1 MQSDYKGEKMETLA
15 LQKTAHSLPASVGR
29 GCCVRPFFLIVYEKI
44 KMQINSQMVIDI
56 CKSVDIYYTLN
67 GRKIISF
74 ENINGRLK
82 ISIMYIL
89 QAK

>member
-1 MQSDYKGEKMETLA
+1 
-15 LQKTAHSLPASVGR
+15 
-29 GCCVRPFFLIVYEKI
+29 
-44 KMQINSQMVIDI
+44 MQINSQMVIDI

-89 QAK
+89 

>member
-1 MQSDYKGEKMETLA
+1 M
-15 LQKTAHSLPASVGR
+15 
-29 GCCVRPFFLIVYEKI
+29 RPFFLIVYEKI

-82 ISIMYIL
+82 IRDTSWYL
-89 QAK
+89 